1 MLGDEF
7 HYLLE
12 FKYFTEERKI
22 SIKILFPA
30 SQFQKLMSTEIEIVI
45 TTKKVCFYSAQ

>member
-12 FKYFTEERKI
+12 FKYFTEERKNIYQNSI
-22 SIKILFPA
+22 SGI
-30 SQFQKLMSTEIEIVI
+30 QFQKLMSTEIEIVI